1 MSIFVLS
8 YPMSVDVTTL
18 NKPATKPKF
27 SLSANGFAI
36 MAMLAN
42 AINCIFYFIEGMH
55 QSAYAELVGIAVL
68 SICVVLNLYR
78 KFELSKSISL
88 AIVNLQVMY
97 LSSIQG
103 VSGGAFLYLFPFI
116 LSLLF
121 FQRLN
126 SNRFEAAIPLIFTI
140 LNLAGVLLFS
150 NYAVRIDNVPRQYI
164 INHYYLNIFLSF
176 ILTIVFFIFAIAY
189 LKGKEV
195 KIIRAKKFRDNVFN
209 TSAYAA
215 IIINL
220 DTEVIEDSNAAA
232 LSMFGFEQD
241 AKSKFV
247 TSDWTPLR
255 KILYEN
261 INILSL
267 KESNLKFWKGDLF
280 IESNTLQK
288 FYAQTNAVVFYY
300 EKQRYCKIS
309 FLDITEQKQAAL
321 EIVKAKEVAEK
332 ALHVRSR
339 FLSNMSHELRTPLNG
354 IIGSANLIVEQNES
368 LSNNE
373 YFGIIR
379 NASQHMLTLVNQ
391 VLDYSKLETD
401 EFQLSSKPFS
411 LYKVI
416 DELVNSFKWEA
427 ESKGLKLVCNIDET
441 IPKFIVGD
449 QLRLLQVCIN
459 LLSNAIK
466 FSNDGVVKM
475 VIGLMEQKDTTVQLQ
490 FSVADNG
497 IGISPDQQ
505 KIIFDSFVQA
515 DTETTRK
522 YGGTGLGLSI
532 SKKLVEKMDGQ
543 LFVKQNIPKGSMFVF
558 QLPFQLPT
566 NIAQLEK
573 ELAEKEIQSLKGR
586 KILLVEDNAINMM
599 VAKKMLLKWGAAVTE
614 ATNGII
620 GWDLFS
626 KNEYDILLIDL
637 EMPEM
642 DGKSLIK
649 KIREVDA
656 TIPAIAFTA
665 AAYDNIFDDLKAH
678 GFSEFMP
685 KPFVPQ
691 HLNYA
696 IASLLKK

>member
-8 YPMSVDVTTL
+8 CPMSIEVTTSNKL
-18 NKPATKPKF
+18 ANKPTF

-42 AINCIFYFIEGMH
+42 AINCIFYFIEGMY

-68 SICVVLNLYR
+68 SICIVLNLYR

-103 VSGGAFLYLFPFI
+103 VSGGAYLYLFPFI

-126 SNRFEAAIPLIFTI
+126 ANRFESAIPLIFTI

-150 NYAVRIDNVPRQYI
+150 HYAVRIENVPRQYL

-209 TSAYAA
+209 TSLDAVL
-215 IIINL
+215 IINME
-220 DTEVIEDSNAAA
+220 TGIIEDCNAQA
-232 LSMFGFEQD
+232 LSMFDFKQD
-241 AKSKFV
+241 AKHKHV
-247 TSDWTPLR
+247 ISDWSELKNLLSQRIT
-255 KILYEN
+255 ILTE
-261 INILSL
+261 
-267 KESNLKFWKGDLF
+267 KETNNKFWQGDLF
-280 IESNTLQK
+280 IENITHQN

-401 EFQLSSKPFS
+401 EFQLSIKPFS

-466 FSNDGVVKM
+466 FSDAGVVKM
-475 VIGLMEQKDTTVQLQ
+475 VIGLMDQTTANVQLQ
-490 FSVADNG
+490 FSVSDNG
-497 IGISPDQQ
+497 IGILPDQQ

-515 DTETTRK
+515 NTETTRK

-532 SKKLVEKMDGQ
+532 SKKLVEKMGGQ
-543 LFVKQNIPKGSMFVF
+543 LLVKQNIPKGSMFVF

-573 ELAEKEIQSLKGR
+573 EIAEKEIQSLKEK
-586 KILLVEDNAINMM
+586 KILLVEDNPINMM
-599 VAKKMLLKWGAAVTE
+599 VAKKMLLKWGAEITE

-620 GWDLFS
+620 GWELFS

-665 AAYDNIFDDLKAH
+665 AAYDNIYDDLTQH
-678 GFSEFMP
+678 GFSGFMP

-691 HLNYA
+691 QLNFA
-696 IASLLKK
+696 IASLLGK